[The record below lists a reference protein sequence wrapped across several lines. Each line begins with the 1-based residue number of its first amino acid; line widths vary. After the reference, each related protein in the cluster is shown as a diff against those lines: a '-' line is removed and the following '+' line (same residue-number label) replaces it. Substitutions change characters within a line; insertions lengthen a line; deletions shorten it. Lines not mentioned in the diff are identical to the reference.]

1 MLKIFREN
9 SLSIV
14 AALLFAACLV
24 GQALVGRVVY
34 NEDAAQHGAAS
45 LGLWA
50 YLGSGDFIEAVF
62 ENWESEFL
70 QMALFVVLTRFLR
83 QKGSSESKS
92 LNEPEE
98 VDVDPRG
105 TKPAANAPW
114 PVRRGGVVLTLY
126 EHSLSVS
133 LLLLFALSFVFH
145 VYGGMLVHNE
155 NERWHGGHRLDF
167 MGFLRSAE
175 LWQQS
180 LQNWQSEFLSVAVLV
195 VLTIFLR
202 ERGSAQSKPVAAP
215 FDSTD

>member
-34 NEDAAQHGAAS
+34 NDDAAQHGAAS

-92 LNEPEE
+92 LTETEE

-105 TKPAANAPW
+105 TKPASNAPW

-133 LLLLFALSFVFH
+133 LLPLFALSFVFH
-145 VYGGMLVHNE
+145 G
-155 NERWHGGHRLDF
+155 
-167 MGFLRSAE
+167 
-175 LWQQS
+175 
-180 LQNWQSEFLSVAVLV
+180 
-195 VLTIFLR
+195 
-202 ERGSAQSKPVAAP
+202 
-215 FDSTD
+215 